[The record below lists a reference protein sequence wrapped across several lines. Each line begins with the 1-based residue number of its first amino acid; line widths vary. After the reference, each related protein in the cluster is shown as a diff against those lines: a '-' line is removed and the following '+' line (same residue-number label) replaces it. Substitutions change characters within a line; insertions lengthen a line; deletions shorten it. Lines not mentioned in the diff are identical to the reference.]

1 MNKTGFMRRSL
12 LSATLA
18 ACVITGLT
26 GCSEKTVEEHLQAAK
41 AHIDAEDTQA
51 AVIEYKNAI
60 QLDPKAAQPR
70 FELGKLYLTQGDY
83 AGAEKE
89 LNRAMDLGQP
99 ASDVIPLLSQ
109 AYQRTGAENAL
120 ADVDHKTAG
129 LSAVEKAE
137 VGFYKLQAL
146 MQLEKNEEAEALLEE
161 LSGLDTASVY
171 KGLIDTYSSIIQ
183 KDYETALTQTQ
194 ALREQAP
201 SNKDVLMQLSRLY
214 LILQQ
219 PEEAV
224 EVYQAYI
231 DRYPSDITS
240 RFALISLLIELR
252 QLDAAKPHVDELLK
266 INDDHGLLNQYKGI
280 IASSEG
286 DYETALMRLE
296 KAIQNGRNDP
306 VVRLIAGFS
315 AYQMQDFDAASR
327 HLTMIASQLPDNH
340 PGLRMLADSLL
351 QQGESEDATAILDRV
366 EGGMQED
373 AALFSKAGFQLLREG
388 NIVDAQKMVDRT
400 ETVSTTSDDLARLGI
415 LQLSLNNVSGLVN
428 LEAAVEKAPE
438 SVATQRTLMTAYIA
452 TGELEKAR
460 ALAEQIREAKP
471 ETVLPY
477 VYLADISLLEGN
489 LEQSQS
495 YLSQA
500 KSVDASAPTVRMLEA
515 RYALANDNQENA
527 VSVLNAL
534 IEDTPDNVEAITLLY
549 SIKKENGGESV
560 VRHVEQRLKAR
571 PGNLAMR
578 ILLSRMYFANDKL
591 DSALATLSEVK
602 PDKNT
607 PMTYWNLKGQ
617 ALVKSNDVK
626 EATAH
631 FSQWLELYPQDKNA
645 ALGMLLILD
654 VQNKFADAISLTEA
668 FLNKRPDSQIRVLKA
683 YFHAMNREP
692 QKARNIIEPL
702 PDNVKSLPFVRGILG
717 RVLVLENKP
726 AEAIPHIQAA
736 YEAKPN
742 EQNALLLGT
751 AHELAGQG
759 EEALE
764 FLQLHAN
771 AEPQDIRVYMLY
783 AERLIPHDRNKAK
796 LAYEHVLELVP
807 DNYVVLNNLAY
818 IYFEEGNLEKA
829 EPLAARAVEQQP
841 RNPDIVDT
849 LAQIEMSLGKTQ
861 KALSLY
867 EGIANERIRSDDV
880 FLNYV
885 EALLLT
891 DKTAL
896 AKRKLEDR
904 TLTSQAAISRLE
916 EMKQTFGL

>member
-1 MNKTGFMRRSL
+1 MKNSGLMSRSVK
-12 LSATLA
+12 SITLA
-18 ACVITGLT
+18 ACVLAGLS
-26 GCSEKTVEEHLQAAK
+26 GCSEKSVEEHLQAAK
-41 AHIDAEDTQA
+41 AHVEAEDTQA

-60 QLDPKAAQPR
+60 QLDPEAPQPR
-70 FELGKLYLTQGDY
+70 FELGKLYLQQGDY

-129 LSAVEKAE
+129 LTTVEKAE

-146 MQLEKNEEAEALLEE
+146 MQLEKTEEAESLLEE
-161 LSGLDTASVY
+161 LVTLDTASVY
-171 KGLIDTYSSIIQ
+171 KGLIDTYSFILQ
-183 KDYETALTQTQ
+183 KDYESALTATQ
-194 ALREQAP
+194 ALRSQAP
-201 SNKDVLMQLSRLY
+201 SNKDVLMQLSRLH
-214 LILQQ
+214 LMLQQ

-252 QLDAAKPHVDELLK
+252 QLEAAKPHVDELLK

-315 AYQMQDFDAASR
+315 AYQMQDYDAASR

-366 EGGMQED
+366 EGSMQED

-400 ETVSTTSDDLARLGI
+400 ELVSTTSDDLARLGI
-415 LQLSLNNVSGLVN
+415 LQLSLNNISGLVN

-460 ALAEQIREAKP
+460 ALAEQIRDAKP
-471 ETVLPY
+471 DTVLPY
-477 VYLADISLLEGN
+477 VYLANISLLEGN
-489 LEQSQS
+489 LELSKD

-500 KSVDASAPTVRMLEA
+500 KTVDASAPTVRMMEA
-515 RYALANDNQENA
+515 RHALANDDKAQA
-527 VSVLNAL
+527 VNVLNAL
-534 IEDTPDNVEAITLLY
+534 IDDSPDNVEAITLLY
-549 SIKKENGGESV
+549 SVQKESNGEPV
-560 VRHVEQRLKAR
+560 VRHVEARLKAR
-571 PGNLAMR
+571 PDNLPMR
-578 ILLSRMYFANDKL
+578 ILLSRMYFANNKL
-591 DSALATLSEVK
+591 DKTLATLSDV
-602 PDKNT
+602 NANQST

-617 ALVKSNDVK
+617 ALVKSNDIQK
-626 EATAH
+626 ASEH

-654 VQNKFADAISLTEA
+654 VQNKYDDAIELSEA

-683 YFHAMNREP
+683 YFHGMNNEP
-692 QKARNIIEPL
+692 EKAREIIDPL
-702 PDNVKSLPFVRGILG
+702 PENVQSLPFVRGILG
-717 RVLVLENKP
+717 RVLVLEGKP
-726 AEAIPHIQAA
+726 AEAVSHIQAA
-736 YEAKPN
+736 YESKPN
-742 EQNALLLGT
+742 EQNALLLAT
-751 AHELAGQG
+751 AQEMAGQRDK
-759 EEALE
+759 ALA
-764 FLQLHAN
+764 FLAQHVN
-771 AEPQDIRVYMLY
+771 AEPQDMRVYMLY
-783 AERLIPHDRNKAK
+783 AERLIPHDRDKAK
-796 LAYEHVLELVP
+796 QAYEHVLERVP
-807 DNYVVLNNLAY
+807 KNYVVLNNLAY
-818 IYFEEGNLEKA
+818 IYFEEGSLDKA
-829 EPLAARAVEQQP
+829 KPLATRAVEQQP

-849 LAQIEMSLGKTQ
+849 LAQIEKKLGNTQ
-861 KALSLY
+861 KAILLY
-867 EGIANERIRSDDV
+867 EGISNERIRSDDV

-885 EALLLT
+885 EALLLA

-904 TLTSQAAISRLE
+904 HLTSDAAKARLE
-916 EMKQTFGL
+916 DMKQTFDI